1 MSELM
6 PDVVVAKRLLQSYG
20 FNPNLF
26 HFSVGM
32 PRKQDTVSL
41 TISTRHRVSARY
53 VAERA
58 VSWLPRFERD
68 LPRGVFGQP

>member
-6 PDVVVAKRLLQSYG
+6 PDVVVAKRLLRSYG
-20 FNPNLF
+20 FDPNLF
-26 HFSVGM
+26 HFSAGM
-32 PRKQDTVSL
+32 PRQQEIVSL
-41 TISTRHRVSARY
+41 TISARHRVSARY

-68 LPRGVFGQP
+68 LQRGVFGQP